1 MKIINCTHKV
11 FLKSLAIVLLCGLYI
26 SSHAQQDTNSI
37 PLVLDSVTETETTPV
52 PIYTPPPRKVKAEK
66 ATRIDTVGQI
76 FHNPGK
82 AAMYAAVFPGLGQ
95 IYNKKYW
102 KLPLVYGALGAGVY
116 AITFNHDQYK
126 IYLDAFYSQID
137 DDLTNDQFSGVYDE
151 RQLIEL
157 QNIYRRWRDLSI
169 ILTGVAYGLQILDAY
184 VDAHLFYFDVSDD
197 LSLNWQPAVI
207 QNQYSQP
214 NAFGVGI
221 TLSFK

>member
-1 MKIINCTHKV
+1 MKR
-11 FLKSLAIVLLCGLYI
+11 SLAIVLLCSL
-26 SSHAQQDTNSI
+26 HFTTLAQVDSNSAPVI
-37 PLVLDSVTETETTPV
+37 LDSLVTPTEV
-52 PIYTPPPRKVKAEK
+52 PPPVATEPARKVKAK
-66 ATRIDTVGQI
+66 KISRIDTVGQV

-102 KLPLVYGALGAGVY
+102 KLPLVYGALGAGIY

-126 IYLDAFYSQID
+126 IYLDGFYTRID
-137 DDLTNDQFSGVYDE
+137 DNPVNDQFVGVYDE

-197 LSLNWQPAVI
+197 LTLNWQPSI
-207 QNQYSQP
+207 LSNQYAHP
-214 NAFGVGI
+214 NAFGLGI

>member
-1 MKIINCTHKV
+1 M
-11 FLKSLAIVLLCGLYI
+11 LLCGLHFI
-26 SSHAQQDTNSI
+26 SSAQVDTNSAPI
-37 PLVLDSVTETETTPV
+37 LLDSLGAPDKEAVAVTVEPS
-52 PIYTPPPRKVKAEK
+52 RKVKAEK
-66 ATRIDTVGQI
+66 ITRIDTAERPLQ
-76 FHNPGK
+76 NPGK

-102 KLPLVYGALGAGVY
+102 KLPLVYGALGAGIY

-126 IYLDAFYSQID
+126 IYLDGFYTRID
-137 DDLTNDQFSGVYDE
+137 DDPVNDQFVGQYDE

-184 VDAHLFYFDVSDD
+184 VDAHLFYFDVNDD
-197 LSLNWQPAVI
+197 LSLNWQPSI
-207 QNQYSQP
+207 LSNQYSQP

>member
-1 MKIINCTHKV
+1 M
-11 FLKSLAIVLLCGLYI
+11 LLCGLFF
-26 SSHAQQDTNSI
+26 SSRAQADTNSI
-37 PLVLDSVTETETTPV
+37 PLVLDSITETETTPV
-52 PIYTPPPRKVKAEK
+52 HVTTEPSRKVKAEK
-66 ATRIDTVGQI
+66 ATRIDTVSQV

-102 KLPLVYGALGAGVY
+102 KLPLVYGALGAGIY

-137 DDLTNDQFSGVYDE
+137 DDLTNDQFAGVYDE

-197 LSLNWQPAVI
+197 LSLNWQPAI
-207 QNQYSQP
+207 LSNQYAQP

>member
-1 MKIINCTHKV
+1 MKIKNCTHKV
-11 FLKSLAIVLLCGLYI
+11 LKRSLAIVLLCSL
-26 SSHAQQDTNSI
+26 HFTTLAQVDSNSAPVI
-37 PLVLDSVTETETTPV
+37 LDSLVTPTEV
-52 PIYTPPPRKVKAEK
+52 PPPVATEPALMVKAK
-66 ATRIDTVGQI
+66 KISRIDTVGQV

-102 KLPLVYGALGAGVY
+102 KLPLVYGALGAGIY

-126 IYLDAFYSQID
+126 IYLDGFYTRID
-137 DDLTNDQFSGVYDE
+137 DNPVNDQFVGVYDE

-197 LSLNWQPAVI
+197 LTLNWQPSI
-207 QNQYSQP
+207 LSNQYAHP
-214 NAFGVGI
+214 NAFGLGI

>member
-1 MKIINCTHKV
+1 M
-11 FLKSLAIVLLCGLYI
+11 LLCGLHFI
-26 SSHAQQDTNSI
+26 SHAQEDTNSLPI
-37 PLVLDSVTETETTPV
+37 LLDSLGVPDKEPVSVTKKPS
-52 PIYTPPPRKVKAEK
+52 RKVKAEK
-66 ATRIDTVGQI
+66 ITIVDTAGQP

-126 IYLDAFYSQID
+126 IYLDAFYTRID
-137 DDLTNDQFSGVYDE
+137 DIPGNDQFVGQYDE

-157 QNIYRRWRDLSI
+157 QNIYRRWRDLSV

-197 LSLNWQPAVI
+197 LSLNWQPSI
-207 QNQYSQP
+207 LSNQYSQP

>member
-1 MKIINCTHKV
+1 M
-11 FLKSLAIVLLCGLYI
+11 LLCGLHFI
-26 SSHAQQDTNSI
+26 SSAQVDTNSAPI
-37 PLVLDSVTETETTPV
+37 LLDSLGAPDKEATAVTIEPS
-52 PIYTPPPRKVKAEK
+52 RKVKGEK
-66 ATRIDTVGQI
+66 TTRIDTAERPFQ
-76 FHNPGK
+76 NPGK

-102 KLPLVYGALGAGVY
+102 KLPLVYGALGAGIY

-126 IYLDAFYSQID
+126 IYLDGFYTRID
-137 DDLTNDQFSGVYDE
+137 DDPVNDQFVGQYDE

-197 LSLNWQPAVI
+197 LSLNWQPSI
-207 QNQYSQP
+207 LSNQYSQP